1 VGRARLILVP
11 AALAALL
18 VSGCGGDGGSD
29 LAERAD
35 PICAR
40 ANVALSE
47 LKRPQS
53 LEQLLN
59 YVEGAS
65 EIVEQR
71 RADLAALEVS
81 GDDADDWDAFLE
93 ANDRAVAALVEL
105 RESTVTGR
113 GGEEASRAFETAE
126 ADARRL
132 ADELGLRQCA
142 LEPPRPVDEEDEE
155 EPAPPP
161 TTTEAETETDA
172 GGPKSSW
179 AEQADAVCGEAQG
192 RIDALPQPTDPLSAA
207 AQIGQVSAIVKE
219 EIADL
224 RELEP
229 PPGQEARVEG
239 FIGALGRGANSLDRL
254 VQAMTDQDE
263 DAVDRFI
270 EEGENAAE
278 QAQREADA
286 LGLTVCGRG

>member
-1 VGRARLILVP
+1 VGRAGLILVL

-18 VSGCGGDGGSD
+18 ASGCGGGGSD

-47 LKRPQS
+47 LKRPES
-53 LEQLLN
+53 LEQLLR

-71 RADLAALEVS
+71 RADLAALEPS
-81 GDDADDWDAFLE
+81 GDEADEWKAFLE
-93 ANDRAVAALVEL
+93 ANDRAIAALVEL

-113 GGEEASRAFETAE
+113 GGEEAGRAFETAE

-132 ADELGLRQCA
+132 ADELGLRECA
-142 LEPPRPVDEEDEE
+142 LEPPQPAEVREEEDDD
-155 EPAPPP
+155 EPAPA
-161 TTTEAETETDA
+161 TTETETS
-172 GGPKSSW
+172 GPKSTW

-207 AQIGQVSAIVKE
+207 AQIGQVSAIVRE
-219 EIADL
+219 EIAAL

-229 PPGQEARVEG
+229 PAGQEERVRR

-270 EEGENAAE
+270 AEGENAAE

>member
-1 VGRARLILVP
+1 MGRAGLILVLVV
-11 AALAALL
+11 LAALL
-18 VSGCGGDGGSD
+18 ASGCGGGGGDSD

-47 LKRPQS
+47 LKRPES
-53 LEQLLN
+53 LEQLLG

-65 EIVEQR
+65 EIVEKR
-71 RADLAALEVS
+71 RADLAALEPS
-81 GDDADDWDAFLE
+81 GDDADRWKAFLE
-93 ANDRAVAALVEL
+93 ANDRAIAALVEL

-142 LEPPRPVDEEDEE
+142 LEPPQPVEEEEE
-155 EPAPPP
+155 EPPPA
-161 TTTEAETETDA
+161 TTTTGTTE
-172 GGPKSSW
+172 PKSTW

-207 AQIGQVSAIVKE
+207 AQIGQISAIVKE

-229 PPGQEARVEG
+229 PPGQEERVQR

-270 EEGENAAE
+270 EEGENAAQ

>member
-1 VGRARLILVP
+1 VGRTGLILVL

-18 VSGCGGDGGSD
+18 ASGCGGGGGSSD
-29 LAERAD
+29 LAARAD

-47 LKRPQS
+47 LRRPES
-53 LEQLLN
+53 LEQLLG
-59 YVEGAS
+59 YVESAS
-65 EIVEQR
+65 EIVEKR

-81 GDDADDWDAFLE
+81 GGDADEWRQYLQ
-93 ANDRAVAALVEL
+93 ANDRAIAALVDL

-113 GGEEASRAFETAE
+113 GGEEASRAFEAAE

-132 ADELGLRQCA
+132 AEELGLRDCA
-142 LEPPRPVDEEDEE
+142 LEPPRPVDEEEE
-155 EPAPPP
+155 EPAPAPATTQTETE
-161 TTTEAETETDA
+161 TTTE
-172 GGPKSSW
+172 PRSSW
-179 AEQADAVCGEAQG
+179 AEQADAICGEAQG

-207 AQIGQVSAIVKE
+207 AQIGQVSAIVRE

-224 RELEP
+224 RELDP
-229 PPGQEARVEG
+229 PAGQEERVLR